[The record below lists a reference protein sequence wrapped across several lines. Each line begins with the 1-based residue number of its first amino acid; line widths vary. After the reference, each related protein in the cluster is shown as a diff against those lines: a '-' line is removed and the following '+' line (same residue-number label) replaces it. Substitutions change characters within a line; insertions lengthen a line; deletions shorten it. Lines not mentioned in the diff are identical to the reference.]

1 MALSNQCNWFDVA
14 QNTQVGKIL
23 IWDVSMAKVEISLM
37 PSPRWK
43 DQDKVIWLDEILY
56 QKLMDKSLDWSI
68 LVLFAEVINIICK

>member
-1 MALSNQCNWFDVA
+1 MD
-14 QNTQVGKIL
+14 
-23 IWDVSMAKVEISLM
+23 KVEISLM

-43 DQDKVIWLDEILY
+43 DQDKVMWLDEILY